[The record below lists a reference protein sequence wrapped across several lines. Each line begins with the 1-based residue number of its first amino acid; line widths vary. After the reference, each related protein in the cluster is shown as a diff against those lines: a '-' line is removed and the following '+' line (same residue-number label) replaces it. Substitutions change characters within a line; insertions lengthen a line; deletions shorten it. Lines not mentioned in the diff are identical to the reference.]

1 MKKDVWRLAWPAVLE
16 MILHM
21 VVGLVDVAI
30 AGRINSAAVGGVAI
44 ASQIVW
50 FTAFVINGLSAGA
63 AALVA
68 RATGAKQFHLAAQAA
83 LGLIYS
89 FITLGII
96 INFLGYTFSG
106 PIISLFNVDNSTR
119 FYALQYM
126 NIAWFSIPFFLLW
139 LGNSRCLRAA
149 GYTRLPLIIAV
160 IANSINVV
168 AAIILGLGLGH
179 WPGLGVRG
187 TAIAALIAMFFGAFL
202 TAIALERGLAG
213 FKVNFFARPQWEIIK
228 KIWQIGVPAL
238 GEELVFQGSR
248 WAQTYLLVRLGTTAF
263 AANEVAMSVESL
275 SFMPGYG
282 FAIAAEALA
291 GQYLGEKKPELARRA
306 VQVAMEEALKIM
318 GGFALLFL
326 LMPEMLASLFTSYQE
341 LILLAAICIR
351 LAALEQ
357 PGLAMEMTIAGG
369 LRGMGN
375 TRFPLLV
382 TLMGNWLIRLPL
394 LAFEVYKTHWGLMG
408 VWIIT
413 ALDWSLR
420 ALLLRF
426 RLNRPLQEQAYVL

>member
-1 MKKDVWRLAWPAVLE
+1 MKREVWRLAWPAVLE

-30 AGRINSAAVGGVAI
+30 AGRINPAAVGGVAI
-44 ASQIVW
+44 ASQVVW

-63 AALVA
+63 ASLVA
-68 RATGAKQFHLAAQAA
+68 QTTGARQPEKAAEAT

-89 FITLGII
+89 FLFLGII
-96 INFLGYTFSG
+96 FNIIGYFASELITGWFS
-106 PIISLFNVDNSTR
+106 VDEQTR
-119 FYALQYM
+119 DYALQYM
-126 NIAWFSIPFFLLW
+126 EIAWFCIPLFLLW

-149 GYTRLPLIIAV
+149 GYTRLPLLVAV
-160 IANSINVV
+160 IANTINVM
-168 AAIILGLGLGH
+168 AAILLGLGWGN

-187 TAIAALIAMFFGAFL
+187 TALAALLAMAVGAAL
-202 TAIALERGLAG
+202 TAMALVRGWAG
-213 FKVNFFARPQWEIIK
+213 FHVRLLTRPRWATVK
-228 KIWQIGVPAL
+228 TIWRIGLPAL
-238 GEELVFQGSR
+238 GEELIFQGSR
-248 WAQTYLLVRLGTTAF
+248 WIQTYLLVRLGTTAF

-291 GQYLGEKKPELARRA
+291 GQCLGEKKPEAARRA
-306 VQVAMEEALKIM
+306 VLVAMCEALKIM
-318 GGFALLFL
+318 AGFALLFL
-326 LMPEMLASLFTSYQE
+326 LLPAQFAALFTSYAE
-341 LILLAAICIR
+341 LITLAAICIQ

-357 PGLAMEMTIAGG
+357 PGLAIEMTIAGG

-382 TLMGNWLIRLPL
+382 TLTGNWLIRLPL
-394 LAFEVYKTHWGLMG
+394 LAFLVYHTSWGLTG

-413 ALDWSLR
+413 ALDWTIR
-420 ALLLRF
+420 AALLRF
-426 RLNRPLQEQAYVL
+426 RLNRPLQQSAAVL